1 EGDEP
6 PSEGQKPCCRWL
18 FAGLDTMAGI
28 ARNCFGD
35 ANALVRRSVFFALD
49 GFTEDRGVT
58 HEDWEFFA
66 RAMLHGYR
74 LEVVPHAL
82 FWSRPAPGSMP
93 RPPPPQANYARSL
106 RPYLEEVPGTYQ
118 DLIRLAQGQSLR
130 IAQLEQRLEAVGGG
144 RVKPL
149 RYRAADAAW

>member
-1 EGDEP
+1 QARGEYLLFMDDDNYARPHEISTLVAVAQRTGADIVSTFMDLFEGDEP

-28 ARNCFGD
+28 ARNCYGD

-74 LEVVPHAL
+74 LEVVPEAL
-82 FWSRPAPGSMP
+82 FWYRLAPGSMI
-93 RPPPPQANYARSL
+93 RTTSPQANYARSL
-106 RPYLEEVPGTYQ
+106 RPYL
-118 DLIRLAQGQSLR
+118 
-130 IAQLEQRLEAVGGG
+130 
-144 RVKPL
+144 
-149 RYRAADAAW
+149 